1 MAFVKGQNYSSAEIP
16 EFSAV
21 GNFVVYTLGQPA
33 MMEQFCADDRSK
45 DIFHASPMMHTFTYA
60 EQQFLKWVV
69 VFWYKLA
76 TPSEQYLR
84 FFSVN
89 LLVLQSNF

>member
-1 MAFVKGQNYSSAEIP
+1 MAFVKGQNYSSAEMP

-21 GNFVVYTLGQPA
+21 GNFVVYTLWRPA
-33 MMEQFCADDRSK
+33 MMKQFCADDRSK
-45 DIFHASPMMHTFTYA
+45 DIFRASPMMHTLTYA

-69 VFWYKLA
+69 MFWYKLS

-89 LLVLQSNF
+89 LLVLESNF